1 MNKGILF
8 GIISVVILGLIFG
21 LSKSASYSDESAS
34 QNSALTAFR
43 ECVQNSEAAFYGAF
57 WCSHCRY
64 QKTLLGV
71 EKDSQMPFYVECST
85 PDGNSQT
92 AECIEKAIQSDVWIS
107 SRSNGSSSFQI
118 YNEPMV
124 SSTHVTSNG
133 GNCWSS
139 FVV

>member
-92 AECIEKAIQSDVWIS
+92 AECIEKAIQSYPTWMFAD
-107 SRSNGSSSFQI
+107 GTFQTGVMSLSELASKTGCQAPVA
-118 YNEPMV
+118 NPSEL
-124 SSTHVTSNG
+124 
-133 GNCWSS
+133 
-139 FVV
+139 